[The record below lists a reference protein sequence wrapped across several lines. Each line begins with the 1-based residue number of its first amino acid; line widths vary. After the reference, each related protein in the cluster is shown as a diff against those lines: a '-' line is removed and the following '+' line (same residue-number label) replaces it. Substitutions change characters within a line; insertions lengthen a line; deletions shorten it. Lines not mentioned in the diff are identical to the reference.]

1 MKRLAR
7 FDNSQDHLHGET
19 HRVIQRERS
28 RLKRHESDHSVAIER
43 WKKAVSS
50 VLHSSRSRKHFQDRI
65 HITSKEHMA
74 VVDCFDGA
82 KQRAGEP
89 QDASNI
95 MGGPSEEDLLVVHPV
110 VDGRLKDE
118 AQG

>member
-1 MKRLAR
+1 M
-7 FDNSQDHLHGET
+7 
-19 HRVIQRERS
+19 
-28 RLKRHESDHSVAIER
+28 AIER
-43 WKKAVSS
+43 WQKAVSS
-50 VLHSSRSRKHFQDRI
+50 VLHSSRHFRDRI

-89 QDASNI
+89 QGKINAI
-95 MGGPSEEDLLVVHPV
+95 QKPSEEDLLVVYPS

-118 AQG
+118 AQS

>member
-1 MKRLAR
+1 M
-7 FDNSQDHLHGET
+7 T
-19 HRVIQRERS
+19 
-28 RLKRHESDHSVAIER
+28 
-43 WKKAVSS
+43 
-50 VLHSSRSRKHFQDRI
+50 
-65 HITSKEHMA
+65 

-89 QDASNI
+89 QDESNVI
-95 MGGPSEEDLLVVHPV
+95 GGASEEDLLVVHPA